1 MNGKS
6 IGDYKIDKAFGSLTV
21 ILDWVFIVSVG
32 IYGFFEGY
40 TSGGNLAIKL
50 FAGLAVGIIFIGV
63 YSFLSNIFWKIVM
76 SVYALIRFPIQ
87 FILDKV
93 GA

>member
-1 MNGKS
+1 MSSKT

-21 ILDWVFIVSVG
+21 ILDYVFIASVG

-40 TSGGNLAIKL
+40 TSGGNILIKL
-50 FAGLAVGIIFIGV
+50 FAGLLVGIVFIII
-63 YSFLSNIFWKIVM
+63 YSFLSNIFWKIVTGI
-76 SVYALIRFPIQ
+76 YGLIRIPIQ

>member
-1 MNGKS
+1 MNSKT

-21 ILDWVFIVSVG
+21 ILDYIFIVSAG

-40 TSGGNLAIKL
+40 TSGGNLLIKL
-50 FAGLAVGIIFIGV
+50 FAGFLVGIIFIGI
-63 YSFLSNIFWKIVM
+63 YSFLSNILWKIVM
-76 SVYALIRFPIQ
+76 GVYGFIRIPIQ
-87 FILDKV
+87 FVLNKV